1 MLRQPASGRAGVR
14 FPNNDTDVQRWYTAS
29 GAGFLQ
35 HRRDM
40 SSTTRLLLVSA
51 LVLGGTVL
59 HAEAGSLT
67 TTFTTTPNGGQYAP
81 NNIVAVWVEVPGGTF
96 INTIGRWSAVRTRSL
111 IAWNAKAGAADAD
124 AVSGATRGNHVTPLT
139 VTWNLQDRLNAV
151 IPDGTYTLRMELADS
166 NAATAA
172 NNHQG
177 TFTFVKG
184 ATAQMQT
191 ALTNGGF
198 TNVSI
203 NFDPGATTPPTNPP
217 PADPPPS
224 GGGGGGGGGD
234 AGLQDGASEIT
245 GGCSTGG
252 GSGLAMIG
260 VLGALLVVRRRRR

>member
-1 MLRQPASGRAGVR
+1 M
-14 FPNNDTDVQRWYTAS
+14 
-29 GAGFLQ
+29 Q
-35 HRRDM
+35 HRNDM
-40 SSTTRLLLVSA
+40 RITAQFLLVSA
-51 LVLGGTVL
+51 LVVGGAVL
-59 HAEAGSLT
+59 PAEAGSLT
-67 TTFTTTPNGGQYAP
+67 TTFTTTPNGGQFAP
-81 NNIVAVWVEVPGGTF
+81 NNVVAVWVEGPGGT
-96 INTIGRWSAVRTRSL
+96 IVKTIGRWSAVRTASL
-111 IAWNAKAGAADAD
+111 IAWNLKAGAADAD
-124 AVSGATRGNHVTPLT
+124 AVSGATRLSHATPLT
-139 VTWNLQDRLNAV
+139 ITWNLQDRLNAV

-184 ATAQMQT
+184 ATTQMQT

-217 PADPPPS
+217 PANPPPS
-224 GGGGGGGGGD
+224 GGGGGD

-252 GSGLAMIG
+252 GGSGLAMIG
-260 VLGALLVVRRRRR
+260 VLGALLVVRRRHR

>member
-1 MLRQPASGRAGVR
+1 MR
-14 FPNNDTDVQRWYTAS
+14 TTAH
-29 GAGFLQ
+29 F
-35 HRRDM
+35 
-40 SSTTRLLLVSA
+40 LLVSA
-51 LVLGGTVL
+51 FVLGGAVL

-67 TTFTTTPNGGQYAP
+67 TTFTTTPNGGQFAP
-81 NNIVAVWVEVPGGTF
+81 NNVVAAWVEGPGGTF
-96 INTIGRWSAVRTRSL
+96 VKTIGRWSAVRTGSL
-111 IAWNAKAGAADAD
+111 IAWNLKAGATDAD
-124 AVSGATRGNHVTPLT
+124 AVSGATRSNHVTPLT
-139 VTWNLQDRLNAV
+139 ITWNLQDRLNAV

-184 ATAQMQT
+184 PTAQMQT

-203 NFDPGATTPPTNPP
+203 NFDPGAAPPPSNPP
-217 PADPPPS
+217 PSNPPPS
-224 GGGGGGGGGD
+224 GGGGD

-245 GGCSTGG
+245 GGCSTSG

-260 VLGALLVVRRRRR
+260 VLGALLVVRRRR